1 MENPF
6 QMETL
11 VGKPS
16 IKWAMAS
23 MAMSVPKGSISSV
36 ALMTSRS
43 GRAPFS
49 GHRPRRAQGLGENLR
64 GPESPKILS
73 IDWFSREKL
82 QENPIEIMGKSVVSC
97 RFSHQLIH

>member
-49 GHRPRRAQGLGENLR
+49 GHRPRRAEGSGENPR

-73 IDWFSREKL
+73 IDWFKG
-82 QENPIEIMGKSVVSC
+82 NITGKSWENGFRF
-97 RFSHQLIH
+97 RFSLQLIH